1 MGNDKIPNLNWGAY
15 LAQVRDMTESGRFT
29 TEYMLEA
36 YYKANDQALF
46 HSQRNVALAFLEAM
60 IVPTGP
66 ERDARVERAQQL
78 NSIHADKFG
87 ERMTVAFQRIGET
100 RYIV

>member
-1 MGNDKIPNLNWGAY
+1 MGNDKIPNLNWGAH
-15 LAQVRDMTESGRFT
+15 LDQVRDMTESGRFT

-36 YYKANDQALF
+36 CHKANDQSLF

-60 IVPTGP
+60 LVPPGL

-87 ERMTVAFQRIGET
+87 ERMTVAFQRIRVRRG
-100 RYIV
+100 I